1 MDFFEKVGETLSVK
15 GKEAVKKAKEM
26 ADISNLSVQISSQEK
41 IINKLYAELGKAYFE
56 LHREE
61 EDGPYA
67 SQFRE
72 IKSASE
78 KIQELKGEINKIKGV
93 KTCEN
98 CGADMD
104 ADAAYCP
111 GCGTKASAEEPAREP
126 EVDEDLDDVFDDVYE
141 TPSETLPDNTSE
153 EE

>member
-67 SQFRE
+67 SRFRE